1 MKDAFPSRPA
11 LTAVLLACIGTVLA
25 ACSDSRGPVQPTSL
39 LSAPLSLPTAAA
51 TTRIVL
57 RAWED
62 ARVGLPPLAVTR
74 SDSIERVVAFVRARS
89 DGWQRTNS
97 LPGVALPAEFYEGQ
111 RVAQRF
117 GILDLP
123 GDSGFFVSWQGT
135 EALLRPA
142 KDAELLQF
150 LAFFGINVV
159 TIE

>member
-11 LTAVLLACIGTVLA
+11 LTAALLVCIVTA
-25 ACSDSRGPVQPTSL
+25 PTACSDSQDPVQPTSL
-39 LSAPLSLPTAAA
+39 LSAPDLPNASA

-62 ARVGLPPLAVTR
+62 TRAGLPPLAVTR
-74 SDSIERVVAFVRARS
+74 RDSVDLVVAFVRARS
-89 DGWQRTNS
+89 EGWQRANS
-97 LPGVALPAEFYEGQ
+97 LPGIALPAEFYVGD

-123 GDSGFFVSWQGT
+123 GDTGFFVSWQGT
-135 EALLRPA
+135 QAHLRPA
-142 KDAELLQF
+142 SDVELGQF
-150 LAFFGINVV
+150 LAFFGVNVV